1 MSCKTPHKDLIIALD
16 VPSQDEAL
24 TLAHALC
31 GHVRWVKVGLELFCR
46 TGPGLISLLKE
57 MGFKVFL
64 DLKFMDIPNTVKGA
78 VASACATGA
87 DMLTIHLMGGEAMAH
102 AALDGVKKADKHRP
116 LVLGVTIL
124 TSTSQDDLILM
135 SDQPKSLKNTVLSMA
150 RKAKRV
156 GLDGIVCSGQEVQ
169 EIRQCIHDPFV
180 IVTPGIRLPSQD
192 RHDDQKRVSTPEAA
206 LRAGSNYLVVG
217 RPVTRS
223 SDPVHSAQCFLDAMK
238 ERI

>member
-1 MSCKTPHKDLIIALD
+1 MPCKAPHNNLIIALD
-16 VPSQDEAL
+16 VPSKDEAP

-46 TGPGLISLLKE
+46 TGPSLISLLKE

-78 VASACATGA
+78 AASACAAGA
-87 DMLTIHLMGGEAMAH
+87 DMLTIHLMGGEAMAK
-102 AALDGVKKADKHRP
+102 AALEGVRKSGKHRP

-124 TSTSQDDLILM
+124 TSTSPDDLAWM
-135 SDQPKSLKNTVLSMA
+135 FHEPKHLSATVLALA
-150 RKAKRV
+150 RKAKSV

-169 EIRQCIHDPFV
+169 KIRKHIHDPFV
-180 IVTPGIRLPSQD
+180 IVTPGIRLANEDEP
-192 RHDDQKRVSTPEAA
+192 DDQKRVTTPEAA
-206 LRAGSNYLVVG
+206 LCAGSDYLVVG

-223 SDPVHSAQCFLDAMK
+223 SDPVHAVQCFLDAMK